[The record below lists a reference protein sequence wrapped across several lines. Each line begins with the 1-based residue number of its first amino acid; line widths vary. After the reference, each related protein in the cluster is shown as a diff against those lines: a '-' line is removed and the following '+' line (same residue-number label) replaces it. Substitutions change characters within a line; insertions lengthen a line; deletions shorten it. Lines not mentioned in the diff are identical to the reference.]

1 MVTESPSDGSSSR
14 PAPTTDTPNLTSVP
28 EPGPGRTR
36 RFFRTLWK
44 VTKRLLILA
53 IIAGIGLAVY
63 FGWPEV
69 QSRYLDPITSNSQG
83 VSDLENQSVQLEA
96 RIALLEQQV
105 VDLVGASEGI
115 PARLDDLEASSL
127 EAAEATADLG
137 SQLEAL
143 ERRLDRLADEVDGIA
158 ADQSALQAE
167 VAGVTADMAAQVELL
182 KAMELLSRARLFVYQ
197 ANYGLA
203 EQDVVTAIGILGA
216 LEPATLADGVLS
228 ETLFRLDRVVTSLP
242 TRPALAADDLDIAW
256 QVLLDNEPVVAEV
269 TTPAEEAPPEG

>member
-1 MVTESPSDGSSSR
+1 MVTESPSDGASPRSDSTSD
-14 PAPTTDTPNLTSVP
+14 APNLTSVP

-36 RFFRTLWK
+36 RIFRTLWK
-44 VTKRLLILA
+44 VVKRLLILA

-96 RIALLEQQV
+96 RIALLEQEV
-105 VDLVGASEGI
+105 VDLAGADAGI
-115 PARLDDLEASSL
+115 PERLDGLDASSV
-127 EAAEATADLG
+127 EAAGAITELG

-143 ERRLDRLADEVDGIA
+143 ERRLDRLADELDGIA
-158 ADQSALQAE
+158 TDQSTLQSE
-167 VAGVTADMAAQVELL
+167 VAGATADMAAQVELL

-216 LEPATLADGVLS
+216 LDAATLADGVLD
-228 ETLFRLDRVVTSLP
+228 ETLFRLDRVVAALP

-256 QVLLDNEPVVAEV
+256 QVLLDNRPVVTEIA
-269 TTPAEEAPPEG
+269 PPSEEAPPEG